1 MDKSWFDYL
10 GKYDTDMDI
19 WGGENFGELLD
30 WGRGSPCPWTT
41 CAWDEGRELGG
52 RSLLWGKATW
62 GARGVVA
69 GRAEVRRGFLYGTA
83 WMLRTREAS
92 PDGLLGKGAAK
103 SRKTKEEPSPGA
115 GDRLELAGWNLGIWS
130 WKEIGD
136 KKEEEEKDG

>member
-41 CAWDEGRELGG
+41 CAWDEGRVLGG

-69 GRAEVRRGFLYGTA
+69 GRAEVRRGFLHGTA

-103 SRKTKEEPSPGA
+103 SRKTKEERQVQG
-115 GDRLELAGWNLGIWS
+115 LETGLS
-130 WKEIGD
+130 
-136 KKEEEEKDG
+136 